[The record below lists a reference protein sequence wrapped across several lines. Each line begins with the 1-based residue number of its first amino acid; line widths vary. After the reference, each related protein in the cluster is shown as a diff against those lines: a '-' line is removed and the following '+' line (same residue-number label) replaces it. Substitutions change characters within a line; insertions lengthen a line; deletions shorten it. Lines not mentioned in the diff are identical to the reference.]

1 MDLVLTIIIGL
12 LVFYLFCKKIFK
24 RKIPRKEKYTD
35 PIQAVIDEMKT
46 KNSIDSL
53 GEYFYVTL
61 SVGYR
66 NNDRVKKAYADQE
79 AQILYGDTLDKIK
92 SFEELAKLNMWWNK
106 QPENIRKIPYV
117 VKFKTTYANGLR
129 FAFILSDKS
138 DKDSLKLLFENSP
151 LKENL
156 AVIKAYNKRRKEI
169 LKPLVDA
176 AKKILQ
182 GTNNKEPD
190 LDYFNQIDEDI
201 LDFSESKDYKTSNYI
216 KSLRELY
223 VEQIGL
229 RLATFTQQGKSSAD
243 SLNASD
249 QQMGYY
255 EWLTELENYWL
266 RLPEWVRHYN
276 KDKRNSMEKVFQAS
290 LKVTQLKVSQLYT
303 ATLKLFAKLGPL
315 TDFHNK
321 VPQRVKLFPLYQME
335 YKMRFAVIYQKA
347 KKEILS
353 EIKTAKNR
361 NILIDFRH
369 RCEQD
374 SSFQGFFGV
383 GSNVHADAPTVISEF
398 WTKYEN
404 ITIERKKEVKDA
416 IIAISSNTDPNISIF
431 FELLR
436 EWESLQKIPT
446 KKITQNGKKVNVQ
459 DDKYIH
465 YNWITRLH
473 KNTGRY
479 KTTFKTGTD
488 DTVELDKK
496 DDTVYNTYTEEVE
509 KHLEKEFKKFKE
521 LFDKVAGKGSNAG
534 LNNITNIFND
544 NYFRNYIFKNQGVYS
559 LMYTKL
565 VNEWNKLFTDYAVE
579 CFPKTD
585 QTVDFLTYKG
595 RWENIRTNKHY
606 DLISFENVNKIEAA
620 YTDNPQ
626 IKQQVINEIQPMIS
640 LVELEAFMI
649 TLPTKFQND
658 SDIQAAYETRVL
670 ASLKNDMKSYDTMV
684 YLLEYWMGLSKIFVV
699 LPKVKEL
706 FHEVAFELMTKDIVG
721 TKMNQEL
728 GTEFDNIVSGTGSW
742 AVDIVVAYWLRIR
755 NYDIIKDKQ
764 EMYEGLI
771 KDRIK
776 RLFPKECNDKTKVST
791 LTDYWNKCGNLIQ
804 IKYKYFTWTPFVTR
818 LEELYTRDIES
829 FIHPIQYDNIVEYWR
844 ALDPMVR
851 GQDFAWD
858 KFLPKFEKLVSA
870 RLESLVTTRQL
881 EEQIWKHKD
890 LLKYS
895 SKIIENYGKKMNE
908 LRIRETMARNVATLT
923 GRGECPGE
931 FPYAYNKDD
940 RYLPD
945 SCCKHDPY
953 INRPIG
959 EVSCSSRVDCKHASC
974 YMHTTKFCKKDADC
988 MAFGGE
994 VTGGVKCDLT
1004 NGSCLYCPE
1013 GRRSPVGSPKCQWG
1027 ATKKDYKHPSEKTYP
1042 KIMP

>member
-1 MDLVLTIIIGL
+1 MDLILTIIIGL
-12 LVFYLFCKKIFK
+12 LILYLLIKHFCKKK
-24 RKIPRKEKYTD
+24 VSKKENYTD
-35 PIQAVIDEMKT
+35 PIKAVIDEMKT
-46 KNSIDSL
+46 KNSMDSL

-66 NNDRVKKAYADQE
+66 NNDRVKKAYAEQE

-92 SFEELAKLNMWWNK
+92 SFEELGKLNIWWNR
-106 QPENIRKIPYV
+106 QPEDIKTIPYV
-117 VKFKTTYANGLR
+117 VRFKTTYANGLR

-138 DKDSLKLLFENSP
+138 DKDSLKLLYENSP
-151 LKENL
+151 LKDNP
-156 AVIKAYNKRRKEI
+156 AVIKAYNKRKKEI
-169 LKPLVDA
+169 LKPLVNA
-176 AKKILQ
+176 AKNILE
-182 GTNNKEPD
+182 GTNNKAAD

-229 RLATFTQQGKSSAD
+229 RLATFTQQGKTSAD

-255 EWLTELENYWL
+255 EWLSELENYWL
-266 RLPEWVRHYN
+266 RLPEWVREYN
-276 KDKRNSMEKVFQAS
+276 KDERNSMQKVFQAS

-315 TDFHNK
+315 TNFHNK

-347 KKEILS
+347 KKEILD
-353 EIKTAKNR
+353 EIKTVKNR

-369 RCEQD
+369 RCEKD

-383 GSNVHADAPTVISEF
+383 GSNVHSDAPTVITEF
-398 WTKYEN
+398 WNKYED
-404 ITIERKKEVKDA
+404 ITIERKKEVKDS
-416 IIAISSNTDPNISIF
+416 IISISDNTDPNISIF

-446 KKITQNGKKVNVQ
+446 KKITQDGKKVTVQ

-465 YNWITRLH
+465 YNWISRLH
-473 KNTGRY
+473 KNTGQY
-479 KTTFKTGTD
+479 KTTFKAGTD
-488 DTVELDKK
+488 DTVETDKK
-496 DDTVYNTYTEEVE
+496 DTSVYNTYTEAVE
-509 KHLEKEFKKFKE
+509 KHLEKEYEKFE
-521 LFDKVAGKGSNAG
+521 VLFDNVAGKGTNAG
-534 LNNITNIFND
+534 LNNITHLFTD

-565 VNEWNKLFTDYAVE
+565 VDKWNELFTDYAVE

-606 DLISFENVNKIEAA
+606 DLISYENVNKIETA

-626 IKQQVINEIQPMIS
+626 IKQQVITEIQPMIS

-649 TLPTKFQND
+649 TLPNKFQND
-658 SDIQAAYETRVL
+658 PDIQAAYEIRVL
-670 ASLKNDMKSYDTMV
+670 ASLRTDMTSYDTMV
-684 YLLEYWMGLSKIFVV
+684 YLLEYWLGLSKIFVV

-706 FHEVAFELMTKDIVG
+706 FHEIAEGLMTKDIVG
-721 TKMNQEL
+721 TKMNTEM
-728 GTEFDNIVSGTGSW
+728 GTEFDNIVSGTGAW

-764 EMYEGLI
+764 EIYEGMI

-776 RLFPKECNDKTKVST
+776 RLFPKECNDKTKVSA
-791 LTDYWNKCGNLIQ
+791 LTDYWNKGGNLIK
-804 IKYKYFTWTPFVTR
+804 IEYKYFTWNPFVTR
-818 LEELYTRDIES
+818 LEELYTRDINS

-844 ALDPMVR
+844 ALDPIVR
-851 GQDFAWD
+851 GQDFAWK
-858 KFLPKFEKLVSA
+858 KFLPKFEELISA
-870 RLESLVTTRQL
+870 RLKSLVTTGQL

-895 SKIIENYGKKMNE
+895 SGIVEAYGKKMNE
-908 LRIRETMARNVATLT
+908 LRIRETMAKNVATLT

-953 INRPIG
+953 INNKVG
-959 EVSCSSRVDCKHASC
+959 EVHCSSRVDCKHASC
-974 YMHTTKFCKKDADC
+974 YMHTTQFCKKDSDC

-994 VTGGVKCDLT
+994 VSGGVKCDLT

-1027 ATKKDYKHPSEKTYP
+1027 AMGELPKPPEYP